1 MTVTAEPRA
10 ATVSNGSGAS
20 TLLVEGLRVAIDG
33 REILHGIDLAVNK
46 GEVHAILGP
55 NGSGKT
61 TLAYALMGHPRYDV
75 TSGSATFK
83 GEALLEMA
91 PDERARAGLFLAFQ
105 YPTSIPGV
113 QMGNF
118 LRLAVKA
125 RFGDEALR
133 ASGAT

>member
-1 MTVTAEPRA
+1 MGHGILNRLMTATAEPRA
-10 ATVSNGSGAS
+10 AAVSNGSGAS

-83 GEALLEMA
+83 GDDLLGMQ
-91 PDERARAGLFLAFQ
+91 PDERARAGL
-105 YPTSIPGV
+105 
-113 QMGNF
+113 
-118 LRLAVKA
+118 
-125 RFGDEALR
+125 
-133 ASGAT
+133 